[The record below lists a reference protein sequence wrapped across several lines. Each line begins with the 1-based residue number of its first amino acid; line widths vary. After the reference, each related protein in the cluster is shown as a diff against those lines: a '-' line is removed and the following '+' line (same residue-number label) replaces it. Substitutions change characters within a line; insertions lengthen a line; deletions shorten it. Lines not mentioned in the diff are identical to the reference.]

1 MLPSGSPLCTTHG
14 CSHGHNSGRLNDD
27 RAVTRLEPK
36 PNSTHDFPDHRPTAK
51 YLGDLGGRRTPSS
64 SMRIK
69 KNDGA
74 QGRGDTVLFQGS
86 VNRGSC
92 LLEDMASRAGLMS
105 SSDTQRKTGTAT
117 MSFQRLRD
125 FMDVFGF
132 NPETFLSVKFSFFNC
147 YVRSSNSFKCRQ
159 HLKPFRTAVTTA
171 CYYVVAGPVV

>member
-27 RAVTRLEPK
+27 RAVTRWEPK

-69 KNDGA
+69 MNDGA

-105 SSDTQRKTGTAT
+105 SGDTQRKTGTAT
-117 MSFQRLRD
+117 MSAGEKCHFR
-125 FMDVFGF
+125 G
-132 NPETFLSVKFSFFNC
+132 SVISWMYLDSIRKLFC
-147 YVRSSNSFKCRQ
+147 
-159 HLKPFRTAVTTA
+159 L
-171 CYYVVAGPVV
+171 